1 MRILVTGGAGFI
13 GSHLVEALLAA
24 EHQVVVVDNLAT
36 GSKENLTPFLS
47 NQNFELLEQNI
58 TQPFTV
64 GGELAQ
70 IYHLACPASPEDYK
84 NLPLETLA
92 VCAEGTKQV
101 LELASAKGAKM
112 LFTST
117 SEVYGDPLVH
127 PQEESYFGN
136 VNCIGPRSC
145 YDEGKRFAESLIV
158 HYEQRKNVDAV
169 IVRVFNTYGPRMR
182 LKDGRVIP
190 NFIHQALTG
199 VPLTLY
205 GDGSQTRS
213 FCYVEEMVRGLM
225 GFMAQENVSG
235 PVNWGN
241 PEEITMKA
249 LAEKIIALTESKSEI
264 IYKEKPAND
273 PARRCPN
280 IDRAKTLL
288 NFSPTIPLE
297 DGLKRTIEFFRKVL
311 S

>member
-1 MRILVTGGAGFI
+1 VEGG
-13 GSHLVEALLAA
+13 LDE
-24 EHQVVVVDNLAT
+24 
-36 GSKENLTPFLS
+36 
-47 NQNFELLEQNI
+47 
-58 TQPFTV
+58 
-64 GGELAQ
+64 

-92 VCAEGTKQV
+92 VCAEGTKNV
-101 LELASAKGAKM
+101 LELACAKGSRV

-145 YDEGKRFAESLIV
+145 YDEGKRYAESLIV
-158 HYEQRKNVDAV
+158 HYQQKKNLNAV

-182 LKDGRVIP
+182 LNDGRVIP

-213 FCYVEEMVRGLM
+213 FCYVDEMVHGLM

-241 PEEITMKA
+241 PEEIAMKE
-249 LAEKIIALTESKSEI
+249 LAEKIIALTGSKSEI

-280 IDRAKTLL
+280 IDRAKALL

-297 DGLKRTIEFFRKVL
+297 EGLKRTIESLKEVIL
-311 S
+311 KA